1 MTLNINRLNAPIQR
15 DKVAEMI
22 QKQDLIYAAYK
33 RLTSGLKTYTNWKW
47 RDGKKCFMQVRMI
60 REGIDIHIR

>member
-33 RLTSGLKTYTNWKW
+33 RLTSDVK
-47 RDGKKCFMQVRMI
+47 
-60 REGIDIHIR
+60 IDFR